1 MGTCATPSS
10 FPVATYAFAILV
22 PTAFGIKPIIAQSA
36 ALPSEPSYRSEHLL
50 VVGNLLRTLHL
61 PPRLTQR
68 EFHLAMNWSA
78 WWRLSTDLWPPS
90 ILAPRSLSLANLT
103 AGNSARKT
111 EQRREES
118 LQSSLS
124 RLQLSKWKRQAWG
137 GKRALARCGQS
148 ATHPAL
154 AAE

>member
-1 MGTCATPSS
+1 MTCATPSS

-68 EFHLAMNWSA
+68 GFHLAMNWLEPHNNDCISFV
-78 WWRLSTDLWPPS
+78 
-90 ILAPRSLSLANLT
+90 
-103 AGNSARKT
+103 
-111 EQRREES
+111 
-118 LQSSLS
+118 
-124 RLQLSKWKRQAWG
+124 
-137 GKRALARCGQS
+137 
-148 ATHPAL
+148 
-154 AAE
+154 